1 MMDGSA
7 TPGFPAGRRTRE
19 AVLSEMDQARE
30 RDWSWSS
37 LKNLT
42 ASYYGGPDVAE
53 VAKDAFVR
61 HIGDNVVHQTG
72 LHPSVRKYETDVIG
86 MVKDLFHAPDDAVA
100 TITTGGSESIFLA
113 LATARDRARDLRG
126 VTTPEIVIPQSAY
139 AVFNKL
145 SHFLDIQ
152 VVQMQTSPGYRADVA
167 GMRDAITEDTIML
180 VGSCPPF
187 PLANVDPIRDI
198 AALAQEHDIWM
209 HVDACIGG
217 FMLPFARELGEE
229 VPQFDFAVP
238 GVTSIS
244 ADFHKY
250 GYAYRGCSI
259 LLLADPELQEWQE
272 FAVSNWNAGDY
283 HSKNLAGSRNAGPIA
298 SAWAVINYL
307 GREGFLEV
315 TRDII
320 SGRKALCR
328 GIRAIPGLYVLG
340 EPEGPSLAFTGDS
353 LDIRA
358 VADGLMDRGWAIN
371 IGTKPDA
378 ILLMLSC
385 HHHQSAEAFSTDLA
399 EVVETVRSGELR
411 ARDEDEIYG
420 IY

>member
-1 MMDGSA
+1 MTANS
-7 TPGFPAGRRTRE
+7 FPADRSTRE
-19 AVLSEMDQARE
+19 AVLAEMDRARE
-30 RDWSWSS
+30 HDWDWFS

-42 ASYYGGPDVAE
+42 ASYYGGPEVAE
-53 VAKDAFVR
+53 VARDAFVR

-113 LATARDRARDLRG
+113 LATARDRARDLHGITR
-126 VTTPEIVIPQSAY
+126 PEVVIPQSAY

-145 SHFLDIQ
+145 SHFLGIR

-167 GMRDAITEDTIML
+167 GMRDAISENTIML
-180 VGSCPPF
+180 VGSSPPF

-198 AALAQEHDIWM
+198 AALAREHDLWM

-217 FMLPFARELGEE
+217 FMLPFARDLGED
-229 VPQFDFAVP
+229 VPEFDFAVP

-250 GYAYRGCSI
+250 GYGYRGGSI
-259 LLLADPELQEWQE
+259 LLLADPALQEWQE
-272 FAVSNWNAGDY
+272 FTASNWNAGAY
-283 HSKNLAGSRNAGPIA
+283 HSKNLTGSRNAGPIA
-298 SAWAVINYL
+298 SAWAVFNYL
-307 GREGFLEV
+307 GREGFIEV

-320 SGRKALCR
+320 RGRQALCN
-328 GIRAIPGLYVLG
+328 GIRAIPGLHVLG
-340 EPEGPSLAFTGDS
+340 EPEGPSLAFTADS

-371 IGTKPDA
+371 IGTKPEA
-378 ILLMLSC
+378 ILLMLSR
-385 HHHQSAEAFSTDLA
+385 HHHQSTQAFLTDLG
-399 EVVETVRSGELR
+399 EVVEAVSSGELR
-411 ARDEDEIYG
+411 ARDRDEVYG